1 MGGEGNN
8 AATDKWNCTR
18 VNSSCGTLSSYLTFD
33 CGHERLLEV
42 PDRSLA
48 TFVKLHNGLVHR
60 DLEVVLVE
68 LLQELQVS
76 DRLVIVSSLQ

>member
-1 MGGEGNN
+1 MELYKSEFELW
-8 AATDKWNCTR
+8 DF
-18 VNSSCGTLSSYLTFD
+18 SSSYLTFD

-76 DRLVIVSSLQ
+76 D